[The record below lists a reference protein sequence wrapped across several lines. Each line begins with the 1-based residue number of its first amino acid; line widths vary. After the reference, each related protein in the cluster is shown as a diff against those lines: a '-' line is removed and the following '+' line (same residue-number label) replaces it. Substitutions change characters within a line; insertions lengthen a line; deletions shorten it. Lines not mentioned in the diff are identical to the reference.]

1 MNQIRY
7 KSDKDSIT
15 EILRKKGITCLYHF
29 TAMENID
36 SIRRCGGLYSLGC
49 LAEKIEKEQMPI
61 PVTGG
66 DGFSIKRDFNNGLA
80 NYVHLSFCQNHPMLK
95 KSKDN
100 GVLLVILEIDI
111 EVATWEG
118 TFYSNMN
125 ASDNGCSFGS
135 SAHDLKNLVDFD
147 AVKQKPKGY
156 NINDKHY
163 QAEVLVKDFIPKE
176 YIINLNSPLSL
187 VNDYNMFLKQNGD
200 IYLKQ
205 YGLIIKSNGSIYDLR
220 TRRTYRL

>member
-15 EILRKKGITCLYHF
+15 EILRKNGITCLYHF

-95 KSKDN
+95 KRKDN
-100 GVLLVILEIDI
+100 GVILVILEIDI

-135 SAHDLKNLVDFD
+135 SAHDMKNLVDFD

-156 NINDKHY
+156 NINYKHY

-220 TRRTYRL
+220 TRRTFRL